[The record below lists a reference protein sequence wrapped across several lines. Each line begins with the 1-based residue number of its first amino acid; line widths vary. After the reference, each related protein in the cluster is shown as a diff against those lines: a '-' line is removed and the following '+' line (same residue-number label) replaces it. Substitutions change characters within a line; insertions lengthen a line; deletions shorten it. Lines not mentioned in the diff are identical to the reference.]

1 MAKATGLTKHQI
13 EIITKTAS
21 EVATKHVDQKEKRK
35 KIEQRERNLQ
45 NTNLLLKNYTKLRDM
60 AEEYQ
65 SELSGYDESV
75 LDLETLTLE
84 TLEKYHFKT
93 VKIMRHVDAML
104 RAYELGAA
112 KGLPEEK
119 RRFEVLKYR
128 YLVDNKL
135 TVKQLCERLGVE
147 QATVY
152 RDSREAINDMSVML
166 FGVAAIGFV

>member
-1 MAKATGLTKHQI
+1 MVKATGLTKHQI

-84 TLEKYHFKT
+84 TLEKYHFP
-93 VKIMRHVDAML
+93 R
-104 RAYELGAA
+104 YEA
-112 KGLPEEK
+112 K
-119 RRFEVLKYR
+119 
-128 YLVDNKL
+128 
-135 TVKQLCERLGVE
+135 
-147 QATVY
+147 
-152 RDSREAINDMSVML
+152 
-166 FGVAAIGFV
+166 